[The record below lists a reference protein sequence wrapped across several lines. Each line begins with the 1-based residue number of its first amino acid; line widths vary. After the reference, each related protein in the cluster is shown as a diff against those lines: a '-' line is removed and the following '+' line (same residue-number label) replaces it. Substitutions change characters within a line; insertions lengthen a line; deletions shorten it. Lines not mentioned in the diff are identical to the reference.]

1 MDKKTISL
9 LPHDTLIV
17 NVGRG
22 PLVEYYAI
30 LEALNNNTIG
40 GFASDVGVGHPTK
53 PSEPW
58 DPENELSK
66 HPNTLFTPHV
76 GGYFDISYGYHGS
89 ITETFIDYIECTV
102 HNKPPH
108 LWVNLP

>member
-1 MDKKTISL
+1 MKKLPCIKEAIPTTDLVILSCTVKPNKWHLMDKKMISL

-53 PSEPW
+53 PSEP
-58 DPENELSK
+58 
-66 HPNTLFTPHV
+66 
-76 GGYFDISYGYHGS
+76 
-89 ITETFIDYIECTV
+89 
-102 HNKPPH
+102 
-108 LWVNLP
+108 